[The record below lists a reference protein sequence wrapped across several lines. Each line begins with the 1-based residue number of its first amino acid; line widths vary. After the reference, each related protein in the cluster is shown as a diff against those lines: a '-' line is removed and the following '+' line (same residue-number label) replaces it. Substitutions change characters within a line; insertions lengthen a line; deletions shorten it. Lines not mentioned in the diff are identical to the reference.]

1 MPNTYDLQGKSAL
14 VTGGAKSIG
23 RAVAELLI
31 TSGAAV
37 TIWDRNHA
45 SVPGAACVAVD
56 VADAGSVRAAVR
68 ALPGDSGPDIL
79 VNSAGYLG
87 ATQAFG
93 DHDFDDWS
101 RLIAVNLVGTMR
113 VTQAIVPRMVR
124 AGGGRIVNLG
134 SLAGKEGLPTLA
146 AYSAASGGVVAF
158 TKALGRELVGN
169 GIFVNC
175 VAPGP
180 IDTDMIR
187 DLGPAAVEAMIRDSP
202 MKRLGTAGEVAQLVV
217 WLCTDASR
225 FNAGAVVDMSGGRA
239 RF

>member
-1 MPNTYDLQGKSAL
+1 MANTYDLQGKSAL

-23 RAVAELLI
+23 RAVAELLLA
-31 TSGAAV
+31 SGASV
-37 TIWDRNHA
+37 TIWDRTPA
-45 SVPGAACVAVD
+45 RVPGANSVTVDITDAAGVA
-56 VADAGSVRAAVR
+56 AAAS
-68 ALPGDSGPDIL
+68 ALPGDAGPDIL

-87 ATQAFG
+87 ATQPFV
-93 DHDFDDWS
+93 DHDFEDWS
-101 RLIAVNLVGTMR
+101 KLIAVNLVGTMR
-113 VTQAIVPRMVR
+113 VTQAIIPRMMR
-124 AGGGRIVNLG
+124 AGAGRIVNLG
-134 SLAGKEGLPTLA
+134 SLAGKEGLGTLA

-158 TKALGRELVGN
+158 TKALSREVVGN

-187 DLGPAAVEAMIRDSP
+187 ALGPAAVETMIRDSP
-202 MKRLGTAGEVAQLVV
+202 MKRLGTAAEVAQLVV

-225 FNAGAVVDMSGGRA
+225 FNAGAVFDISGGRA